1 MISKTTRAVLAAGF
15 VATMG
20 VSAQAQDSANMLTAP
35 TGSMV
40 NTVGTAIASQVSQDG
55 KVDMGTSAM
64 GGPQITVPRTNATPG
79 SFTLLNAADAHDAF
93 NKGGSY
99 QAANTDL
106 RLVSIGFQNPLGI
119 LVHDDSGIETAEDI
133 RGKRVTG
140 AFSAH
145 KTCETLATAQL
156 QNLGLSWEDV
166 TVVPVTH
173 SKTGVEALAD
183 GRADVAMC
191 VPVGQAIVKQ
201 INATDAVRFISMNK
215 GKDEAAK
222 VRELFPAGAFKDYAA
237 GSSEGVINDVSVWN
251 YPFYL
256 VTNKDTPDNVVY
268 EVTRV
273 IHDQIDDL
281 RSTSA
286 VFKSWEAD
294 GMAAEDVNVPY
305 HPGAIKFYKEKD
317 MWSDAKQKA
326 SDAVASAD

>member
-1 MISKTTRAVLAAGF
+1 MMYKTTRALLAAGL
-15 VATMG
+15 VAASAIG
-20 VSAQAQDSANMLTAP
+20 AQAQSHANMLTAP

-55 KVDMGTSAM
+55 AVSMGTSAM
-64 GGPQITVPRTNATPG
+64 GGPQITVPQTNGTPG
-79 SFTLLNAADAHDAF
+79 TFTLLNAADAYEAF
-93 NKGGSY
+93 NDSDSY
-99 QAANTDL
+99 QAANTNL

-119 LVHDDSGIETAEDI
+119 LVHDDSDIRTAENI

-156 QNLGLSWEDV
+156 QNLGLTWDDV

-173 SKTGVEALAD
+173 SRTGVEAMAD

-201 INATDAVRFISMNK
+201 VNATKAVRFVSMND
-215 GKDEAAK
+215 GSEAAAK
-222 VRELFPAGAFKDYAA
+222 VRELFPAGAFKTYEA
-237 GSSEGVINDVSVWN
+237 GSSEGVIDTVAVWN

-256 VTNKDTPDNVVY
+256 VANKDTPDDVVY

-273 IHDQIDDL
+273 IHDKIEDL
-281 RSTSA
+281 RATSA
-286 VFKSWEAD
+286 VFRSWETE
-294 GMAAEDVNVPY
+294 GMAASDINVPY
-305 HPGAIKFYKEKD
+305 HPGAIRFYEEKG
-317 MWSDAKQKA
+317 MWTEEMQKSSDSLAT
-326 SDAVASAD
+326 SG